1 MGGGRARGAPSTLA
15 APRAPGARSRAVKVA
30 LVHDWLVTHRGG
42 ERVLDA
48 LCEVL
53 PDADIYTLIHKPG
66 SQSPAIESRRIFT
79 SFLQHIPGIHA
90 RYRHFLPLMPKAIE
104 SLQLQGKYD
113 LVLSSSHCV
122 AKGLR
127 TPRGTPHLSYV
138 HAPMRYMW
146 DLFDD
151 YFGPGRTG
159 LPVRA
164 AAHAIRP
171 WLRRWDRRTA
181 AGVDR
186 FIANS
191 RHIATKVQRF
201 WGREASVIHPPV
213 SLERFAQVPL
223 EGGGQ
228 GGYFLWLGA
237 FAPYKRL
244 DVALEAFR
252 NLDAQLWVVGTGQ
265 EAARLGARSLPE
277 NIRFLGNVLDAS
289 LPALYRDARALIF
302 TPEEDFGITPLE
314 SQAAGRPVIA
324 YGKGGA
330 LETVTA
336 QTGMF
341 FSEQT
346 PESLAA
352 AVRRF
357 DEWEAGFR
365 PEAARAQAERFGR
378 AHFQSAILREIHSVL
393 GDVLPDSPGPAA
405 GL

>member
-1 MGGGRARGAPSTLA
+1 MGTGRARFAQTTVA
-15 APRAPGARSRAVKVA
+15 AARGVGVRSAAVKVA

-53 PDADIYTLIHKPG
+53 PDADIYTLVHKPG
-66 SQSPAIESRRIFT
+66 SQSPAIESRRIHT

-90 RYRHFLPLMPKAIE
+90 RYRHFLPLMPSAIE
-104 SLQLQGKYD
+104 ALQLQGRYD

-127 TPRGTPHLSYV
+127 TPPGTPHLSYV

-151 YFGPGRTG
+151 YFGPGRAR

-164 AAHAIRP
+164 AAHAVRP
-171 WLRRWDRRTA
+171 WLRRWDRKTA
-181 AGVDR
+181 AGVTR

-191 RHIATKVQRF
+191 RHIASKVRRF
-201 WGREASVIHPPV
+201 WGREAAVIHPPV

-223 EGGGQ
+223 AGGGQ

-244 DVALEAFR
+244 DIALDAFR
-252 NLDAQLWVVGTGQ
+252 ELDAPLWVVGTGQ
-265 EAARLGARSLPE
+265 EASRLGAQRLPE
-277 NIRFLGNVLDAS
+277 NIRFLGNVSDEA

-314 SQAAGRPVIA
+314 SQATGRPVIA

-330 LETVTA
+330 LETVTER
-336 QTGMF
+336 TGLF

-346 PESLAA
+346 PSSLAA

-357 DEWEAGFR
+357 DVWEASFR
-365 PEAARAQAERFGR
+365 PDAARAQAERFSR
-378 AHFQSAILREIHSVL
+378 AAFQRAMLHEMEQLVR
-393 GDVLPDSPGPAA
+393 GVLPESAASRPG
-405 GL
+405 L